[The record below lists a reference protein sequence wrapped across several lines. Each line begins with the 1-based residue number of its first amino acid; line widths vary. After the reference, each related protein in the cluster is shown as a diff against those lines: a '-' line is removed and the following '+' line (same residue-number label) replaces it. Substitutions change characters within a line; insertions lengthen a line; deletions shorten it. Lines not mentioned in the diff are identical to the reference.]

1 MKIIQQHITKNKA
14 YINNVNKADSRYT
27 TFQQNG
33 PKGAVLHSVGA
44 AQPSAKVFA
53 NYFNNPNLEASVHA
67 VLQPDG
73 TVYQLAPWNYRMWHV
88 GGSAN
93 NTHIG
98 IEMTE
103 PDCIWY
109 DTQNGYKLHIKDQ
122 AKALAFVKQTYA
134 VAVELFAILCQK
146 YHWNPLA
153 DGVII
158 SHSEAHKRGWG
169 SAHADPEHLW
179 NAVGSGYTMHTFRN
193 DVAKKLKEEP
203 ELTEA
208 QVKQIAQEAAK
219 ATATTVAK
227 TTAQDTAKTVA
238 QTIAQATAQG
248 VAKSTA
254 QTVAKSTAQS
264 TVQALMAAKNT
275 GDAPN
280 KWAEEATEWAKA
292 TGLIAGYA
300 DKDGKPTGDY
310 AWQKPMTRQEMVA
323 LLYRFSKLMQQEV
336 EEQETAQP

>member
-1 MKIIQQHITKNKA
+1 MKIIQQHITRNQA

-67 VLQPDG
+67 VLQADG

-134 VAVELFAILCQK
+134 VAVELFAKLCKQ

-179 NAVGSGYTMHTFRN
+179 NAVKSGYTMNTFRN
-193 DVAKKLKEEP
+193 DVAKKLKEES

-208 QVKQIAQEAAK
+208 QVKQI
-219 ATATTVAK
+219 
-227 TTAQDTAKTVA
+227 AQDTAKTVA

-248 VAKSTA
+248 VAKTVAQST
-254 QTVAKSTAQS
+254 AKSTAQAAVR
-264 TVQALMAAKNT
+264 TLMATKST
-275 GDAPN
+275 GDNASR
-280 KWAEEATEWAKA
+280 WAEEATAWAKE

-310 AWQKPMTRQEMVA
+310 AWQKPMTRQEIVA
-323 LLYRFSKLMQQEV
+323 LLYRFSKLMQQED
-336 EEQETAQP
+336 AQ